1 MQKMKMPIYE
11 IASLVIGELFVSAL
25 TVGIFLLTGYF
36 ELSVIFGVLLG
47 AGVVILNFIALSL
60 ITNHTLDTI
69 MEERGTE
76 EMDEEAAAA
85 FAAKHRMKLQNTVR
99 LSFILRMAA
108 LFGTLILA
116 FLLQDVF
123 NVIATVVPL
132 LSFRPIITVSQMIR
146 KRRRI
151 S

>member
-47 AGVVILNFIALSL
+47 AGVVILNFIALSI

-69 MEERGTE
+69 MAERGSE

-116 FLLQDVF
+116 FLLQDAF

-132 LSFRPIITVSQMIR
+132 LSFRPIITVSQIIR
-146 KRRRI
+146 KKRRMT
-151 S
+151 

>member
-47 AGVVILNFIALSL
+47 AGVVILNFIALSI

-69 MEERGTE
+69 MAERGSE

-116 FLLQDVF
+116 LLLQDAF

-132 LSFRPIITVSQMIR
+132 LSFRPIITVSQIIR
-146 KRRRI
+146 KKRRMT
-151 S
+151 

>member
-47 AGVVILNFIALSL
+47 AGVVILNFIALSI

-69 MEERGTE
+69 MAERGSE

-116 FLLQDVF
+116 FLLQDAF

-132 LSFRPIITVSQMIR
+132 ISFRPIITVSQIIR
-146 KRRRI
+146 KKRRMT
-151 S
+151 